1 MSSISALRGINP
13 GDVPEERTRAGVTWG
28 GVRGLLPP
36 LPQGYD
42 GRRDDVNA
50 RVSCKRWG
58 RTHGFADGGG
68 ECRWLKSEQTTRE
81 TRKHKR
87 TRGEDET
94 KMGHGCPKTHT
105 NRKERNWA
113 AVAYFSAKQGLDI
126 LYAESESVTIQCT
139 PRNAERERDGGRES
153 RSRRKGESCRRQNAR
168 RRRRK
173 ESLVFRLKAADEC
186 SIEARLST

>member
-1 MSSISALRGINP
+1 ML
-13 GDVPEERTRAGVTWG
+13 T
-28 GVRGLLPP
+28 P
-36 LPQGYD
+36 LPQGYH
-42 GRRDDVNA
+42 GRRDDLNT

-58 RTHGFADGGG
+58 GTHGFADGDG

-105 NRKERNWA
+105 NGKERNWA

-126 LYAESESVTIQCT
+126 LYAESESVTIQ
-139 PRNAERERDGGRES
+139 RALRDAERERERWGKGKS
-153 RSRRKGESCRRQNAR
+153 KSKRRVLPATDCAASYAKGEYIR
-168 RRRRK
+168 
-173 ESLVFRLKAADEC
+173 C
-186 SIEARLST
+186 SD